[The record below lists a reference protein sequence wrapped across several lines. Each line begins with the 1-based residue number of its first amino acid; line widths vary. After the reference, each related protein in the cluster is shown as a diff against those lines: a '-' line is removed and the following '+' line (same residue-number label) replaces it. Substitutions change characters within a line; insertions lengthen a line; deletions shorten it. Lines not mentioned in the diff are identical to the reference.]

1 MMQITKEL
9 LLERVTALLPVIA
22 ARAPECEQ
30 QRRPHEDTVQALIEC
45 GIVQSLVPKRFGG
58 HELSLDTLTDIARA
72 LSGACMSTGWVTAFY
87 LGHNWMLTKFP
98 EQVQREVWAERPYAL
113 MPVQPSP
120 AVRIKPVTGGYEI
133 SGRSN
138 FSSGI
143 MHADWVIIS
152 KAGGPD
158 ARAFVV
164 PIADVKVEDVWHMSG
179 MAGTGSNDVIVD
191 QLFVPEHR
199 SLSANAL
206 FNTTDSIHDNPLYA
220 IPLLPFIYCEVMGV
234 YCGGLDGAT
243 AAYQTLMQNKIM
255 AVSGDVLAHKQAVHI
270 HLGEAHARACAA
282 GALLERLVADT
293 QDLTAR
299 RAFTL
304 DARLELKMRAGYLS
318 DLCRESVNAMMS
330 RAGSRSFHVDA
341 PIQRF
346 FRDLNMLAT
355 HAFIDREAAYELY
368 GRHTLGLEPNYPLF

>member
-1 MMQITKEL
+1 MQVTKEGL
-9 LLERVTALLPVIA
+9 FERVTALRPAIA
-22 ARAPECEQ
+22 ARAVASEQ
-30 QRRPHEDTVQALIEC
+30 QRRPHDDTVRELIDS
-45 GIVQSLVPKRFGG
+45 GIMQTLVPKRFGG
-58 HELSLDTLTDIARA
+58 HELGLDALTGIVRA
-72 LSGACMSTGWVTAFY
+72 LSSACMSTGWVTAFY

-98 EQVQREVWAERPYAL
+98 EQVQREVWADRPYAL
-113 MPVQPSP
+113 IPIQPSP
-120 AVRIKPVTGGYEI
+120 TVRIKPVTGGYEI

-143 MHADWVIIS
+143 MHADWVIIA
-152 KAGGPD
+152 KAGSPD

-199 SLSANAL
+199 SLPTAAL
-206 FNTTDSIHDNPLYA
+206 FNSTDSIHNNPLYA

-234 YCGGLDGAT
+234 YCGGLDAAT

-270 HLGEAHARACAA
+270 HLGEAHARAHAA
-282 GALLERLVADT
+282 GALLDHLVADT
-293 QDLTAR
+293 KDLMAR

-304 DARLELKMRAGYLS
+304 STRLALKMRAGYLS
-318 DLCRESVNAMMS
+318 DLCRESVNTLMS
-330 RAGSRSFHVDA
+330 RAGSRSFNIEA

-355 HAFIDREAAYELY
+355 HAFIEPESAYEMY

>member
-1 MMQITKEL
+1 MQVTKEA
-9 LLERVTALLPVIA
+9 LLERVAALRPMIA
-22 ARAPECEQ
+22 ARAVESEQ
-30 QRRPHEDTVQALIEC
+30 QRRPHDDTIHALIET
-45 GIVQSLVPKRFGG
+45 GIMQTLVPKRFGG
-58 HELSLDTLTDIARA
+58 HELSLDTLTGIVRA
-72 LSGACMSTGWVTAFY
+72 LSSACMSTGWVTAFY

-98 EQVQREVWAERPYAL
+98 EQVQREVWADRPYAL
-113 MPVQPSP
+113 IPIQPSP
-120 AVRIKPVTGGYEI
+120 TVRIKPVTGGYEI

-143 MHADWVIIS
+143 MHADWVIIA
-152 KAGGPD
+152 KAGAAD

-191 QLFVPEHR
+191 ELFVPAHR
-199 SLSANAL
+199 SLPTATL
-206 FNTTDSIHDNPLYA
+206 FNSTDSIHDNPLYA
-220 IPLLPFIYCEVMGV
+220 MPLLPFIYCEVMGV
-234 YCGGLDGAT
+234 YCGGLDAAT

-255 AVSGDVLAHKQAVHI
+255 AVSGDVLAQKQAVHI
-270 HLGEAHARACAA
+270 HLGEAHARAHAA
-282 GALLERLVADT
+282 GALLDRLVADT
-293 QDLTAR
+293 QDLMAR

-304 DARLELKMRAGYLS
+304 STRLELKMRAGYLS
-318 DLCRESVNAMMS
+318 DLCRESVNTIMS
-330 RAGSRSFHVDA
+330 RAGSRSFNIEA

-355 HAFIDREAAYELY
+355 HAFIEPESAYEMY

>member
-1 MMQITKEL
+1 MQATKEQ
-9 LLERVTALLPVIA
+9 LLERVTALLPAIT
-22 ARAPECEQ
+22 ARAVESEQ
-30 QRRPHEDTVQALIEC
+30 QRRPHDDTVRELIDT
-45 GIVQSLVPKRFGG
+45 GIMQTLVPKRFGG
-58 HELSLDTLTDIARA
+58 HELGLDTLTGIGRA
-72 LSGACMSTGWVTAFY
+72 LSSACMSTGWVTAFY
-87 LGHNWMLTKFP
+87 LGHNWVLTKFP
-98 EQVQREVWAERPYAL
+98 EQAQREVWADRPYAL
-113 MPVQPSP
+113 IPVQPSP
-120 AVRIKPVTGGYEI
+120 GVRIKPVTGGYEI

-143 MHADWVIIS
+143 MHADWVVIS

-199 SLSANAL
+199 SLSSTAL

-234 YCGGLDGAT
+234 YCGGLEGAT
-243 AAYQTLMQNKIM
+243 AAYQKLMRTKIM
-255 AVSGDVLAHKQAVHI
+255 AGSGDVLAEKQAVHI
-270 HLGEAHARACAA
+270 HLGEAHARVRAA
-282 GALLERLVADT
+282 GVLLDRLLSDT
-293 QDLTAR
+293 QDLMAR
-299 RAFTL
+299 RGFTL
-304 DARLELKMRAGYLS
+304 DARLELKMRAGFLS
-318 DLCRESVNAMMS
+318 DLCREGANTMMS

-355 HAFIDREAAYELY
+355 HAFIEREAAYELY
-368 GRHTLGLEPNYPLF
+368 GRHTLGLEPNYPLY